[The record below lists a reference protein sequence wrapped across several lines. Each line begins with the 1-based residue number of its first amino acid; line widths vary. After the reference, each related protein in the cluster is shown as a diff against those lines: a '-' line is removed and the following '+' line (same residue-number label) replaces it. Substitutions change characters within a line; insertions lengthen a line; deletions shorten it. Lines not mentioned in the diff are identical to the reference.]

1 MADQK
6 RFQAQNLNS
15 EDYEKAESGAK
26 VVKDGGKILAALW
39 AFGYVGK
46 KFGPSLLKNASKIF
60 KA

>member
-15 EDYEKAESGAK
+15 EDYERTESGAK
-26 VVKDGGKILAALW
+26 VVKDGGIILSLAGLV
-39 AFGYVGK
+39 FVGK
-46 KFGPSLLKNASKIF
+46 KLGPRLLRNASKIF